1 MKEIET
7 NTPEEHIYTGAF
19 QISARETFIRFYN
32 PPKLMTIEEAKK
44 TVSLTTLNGKLILYS
59 NEFFEFKLLV
69 KSQMENAPIDL
80 ENLTSCR
87 LSPAP
92 SGLGTHDAFLSK
104 TYKIYPERA

>member
-1 MKEIET
+1 
-7 NTPEEHIYTGAF
+7 
-19 QISARETFIRFYN
+19 
-32 PPKLMTIEEAKK
+32 MTIEEAKK

-92 SGLGTHDAFLSK
+92 SCLGTHDAFLSK